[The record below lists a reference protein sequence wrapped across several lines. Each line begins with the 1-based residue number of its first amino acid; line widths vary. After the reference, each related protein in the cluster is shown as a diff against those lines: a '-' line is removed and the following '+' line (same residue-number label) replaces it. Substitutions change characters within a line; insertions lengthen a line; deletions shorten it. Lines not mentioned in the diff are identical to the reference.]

1 MDAGSQSLNMRFW
14 SRRETISRPGL
25 WSSEDLQLFG
35 CQFSAIHAFDPQSCE
50 AAGADDSSDHAVV
63 VEREAL
69 VLQKAYWP
77 TASSIDIAGKP
88 GPDWQ
93 PRDEKL
99 TAVCGARE
107 PPLCIGKRVIG
118 RASFSF
124 FLPVEKQHLARGG
137 LLPMTGCID
146 YRMISGAREKA
157 VICGPRPRQRR
168 CSYSE
173 RLKRITPR
181 VWTEDPYILFILLSM
196 AQHQYHSKR
205 GRRCTAFRASL
216 FVTNSAFRQD
226 IYLFDADIPA
236 ALLDELQDPRIV
248 PQRPTRLVIH
258 GTRISI
264 EPRKDL
270 WARLVAALSSRGG
283 DNAADGVGRRDG
295 EERRDVER
303 RQDVERQGDGADEE
317 GCERQ
322 ET

>member
-14 SRRETISRPGL
+14 SRRETILRPGL

-69 VLQKAYWP
+69 VLQKYDSPMMKRLAMQGML
-77 TASSIDIAGKP
+77 ADGKLY
-88 GPDWQ
+88 
-93 PRDEKL
+93 RH
-99 TAVCGARE
+99 CRE

-236 ALLDELQDPRIV
+236 ALLDELEDPRIV

-317 GCERQ
+317 GWERQ

>member
-14 SRRETISRPGL
+14 SRRETILRPGL

-69 VLQKAYWP
+69 VLQKYDSPMMKRLAMQGML
-77 TASSIDIAGKP
+77 ADGKLYRHC
-88 GPDWQ
+88 
-93 PRDEKL
+93 RDEKL
-99 TAVCGARE
+99 TAVYGARE

-124 FLPVEKQHLARGG
+124 FLPVEKHHLARGG

-205 GRRCTAFRASL
+205 GRRCTAFR
-216 FVTNSAFRQD
+216 D

-236 ALLDELQDPRIV
+236 ALLDELEDPRIV

-295 EERRDVER
+295 EEPRDVER

-317 GCERQ
+317 GWERQ